1 MPSSLTH
8 SIPAA
13 ISVDQRLDSLFGPF
27 VDWLEGI
34 VFFAV
39 PFFGADLPLL
49 IIWVIGAGVFMTCF
63 TGFRA
68 FRQLPHSL
76 AIIRGKF
83 NRHTDPGEVTSF
95 QALATELS
103 GTVGLGNIA
112 GVAVAIAIGGPGASL
127 WIIIAGLLG
136 MSLKMAEATL
146 GQKYRRVNKDGSIS
160 GGPMYYLQTGL
171 KLQGKAKLGKVL
183 AYMFAVFMMIGA
195 LGGGNL
201 FQSNQVAAQIVLITG
216 GPESFLAG
224 KSWLIGVVL
233 AAVTALAIFGGITS
247 IAKWTGRIMPGMA
260 VIYIGCV
267 LTILVMNFTAIPD
280 AFVAIF
286 EGAFTG
292 DGVQGGI
299 VGVAI
304 IGIQRALF
312 SNVAGV
318 GTAGLAHSATK
329 NTRPAQEGFVA
340 AWEPFIDSVV
350 ICTMT
355 ALAIIVTGQYQG
367 TGAGGIDGIELTNAA
382 FATVHELF
390 PILLTVSVVLF
401 AFSTIL
407 SYSYY
412 GQKAAGFLFGES
424 AVVRQGYN
432 LVWLATIV
440 VGSAVSLSAV
450 VRFSDAVFFL
460 MTVPN
465 LIGLFFMANV
475 IRKELN
481 GHCDDLKT
489 GILKIVPMAERS
501 TLLGRP
507 MPGDKT
513 EDKVADRS

>member
-1 MPSSLTH
+1 MPPTFSLPLL
-8 SIPAA
+8 SAV
-13 ISVDQRLDSLFGPF
+13 SLDQRLDELFGPF

-39 PFFGADLPLL
+39 PFFGAQLPLL
-49 IIWVIGAGVFMTCF
+49 VIWVIGAGIFMTCF

-68 FRQLPHSL
+68 FRQLPHSIS
-76 AIIRGKF
+76 IIRGKF
-83 NRHTDPGEVTSF
+83 NRHSDPGELTSF

-112 GVAVAIAIGGPGASL
+112 GVAVAIAMGGPGASL

-146 GQKYRRVNKDGSIS
+146 GQKYRRVNKDGTIS

-171 KLQGKAKLGKVL
+171 RLQGKARLGKVL

-201 FQSNQVAAQIVLITG
+201 FQSNQLAAQVVLMTG
-216 GPESFLAG
+216 GSESFLAG
-224 KSWLIGVVL
+224 KSWIIGAVL
-233 AAVTALAIFGGITS
+233 AAVTALAIFGGISS
-247 IAKWTGRIMPGMA
+247 IAKWTGRIMPGMG
-260 VIYIGCV
+260 VLYIGCV
-267 LTILVMNFTAIPD
+267 LVILFANFTAIPT
-280 AFVAIF
+280 AFGLIL

-292 DGVQGGI
+292 EGIQGGI

-355 ALAIIVTGQYQG
+355 ALAIIVTGQYASG
-367 TGAGGIDGIELTNAA
+367 TADGIELTTAA
-382 FATVHELF
+382 FASVHELF

-424 AVVRQGYN
+424 ALVRNCYN
-432 LVWLATIV
+432 LAWLATII

-481 GHCDDLKT
+481 GHCEDLKT
-489 GILKIVPMAERS
+489 GILKVVPPAERS
-501 TLLGRP
+501 TLLGKP
-507 MPGDKT
+507 ASEAADPG
-513 EDKVADRS
+513 KVSDVV